1 MRFFLIIIYK
11 FATKINKNIFNN
23 MKKYAA
29 LISMLMVVSSHLQPL
44 ASTSQRNVG
53 IKKVTRVIIYNLN
66 VFIG

>member
-1 MRFFLIIIYK
+1 
-11 FATKINKNIFNN
+11 

-53 IKKVTRVIIYNLN
+53 IKKVTRVIIYNLK